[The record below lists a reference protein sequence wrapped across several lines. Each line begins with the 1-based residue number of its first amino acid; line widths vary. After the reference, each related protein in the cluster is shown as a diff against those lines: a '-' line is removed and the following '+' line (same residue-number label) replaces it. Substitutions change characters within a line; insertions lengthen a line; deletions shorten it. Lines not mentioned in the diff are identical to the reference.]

1 MLDAVSATA
10 LARRARAPRSGLALV
25 AAMTAL
31 MWVLEVV
38 DLLAGGRLDRLGI
51 APRDPD
57 GLVGVLVAPF
67 LHVGFGHLVGNTVSL
82 LVLGAA
88 VALGGALRV
97 ALVTAVVA
105 LVAGLG
111 VWLLAPAGTVHLG
124 ASGLVFG
131 YAAYLVARGLFSRR
145 PLQLAVGVLV
155 VLVWGTTLLGGLVP
169 ASGVSWQGHLL
180 GAVGGV
186 AAARLLRT

>member
-1 MLDAVSATA
+1 MPVGSAA
-10 LARRARAPRSGLALV
+10 RARAPRPGLVLV
-25 AAMTAL
+25 AGMAAL
-31 MWVLEVV
+31 MWVVEVV
-38 DLLAGGRLDRLGI
+38 DLLAGGRLDGLGI
-51 APRDPD
+51 VPRDPD
-57 GLVGVLVAPF
+57 GLVGIVLAPF
-67 LHVGFGHLVGNTVSL
+67 LHVGFGHLAGNTLPL
-82 LVLGAA
+82 LVLGAT

-131 YAAYLVARGLFSRR
+131 YAAYLATRGLFSRR
-145 PLQLAVGVLV
+145 PVQLAVGVLV

-169 ASGVSWQGHLL
+169 ASGVSWQGHLF
-180 GAVGGV
+180 GALGGV
-186 AAARLLRT
+186 AAARLLRR

>member
-1 MLDAVSATA
+1 MPVGSAA
-10 LARRARAPRSGLALV
+10 RARAPRPGLVLV
-25 AAMTAL
+25 AGMAAL
-31 MWVLEVV
+31 MLVVEVV
-38 DLLAGGRLDRLGI
+38 DLLAGGRLDGLGI
-51 APRDPD
+51 VPRDPD
-57 GLVGVLVAPF
+57 GLVGIVLAPF
-67 LHVGFGHLVGNTVSL
+67 LHVGFGHLAGNTLPL
-82 LVLGAA
+82 LVLGTT

-131 YAAYLVARGLFSRR
+131 YAAYLATRGLFSRR
-145 PLQLAVGVLV
+145 PVQLAVGVLV

-169 ASGVSWQGHLL
+169 ASGVSWQGHLF
-180 GAVGGV
+180 GALGGV
-186 AAARLLRT
+186 AAARLLRR